1 MVRLP
6 SGVRYWTVLDEELA
20 VVPVADSFLRQVR
33 FGRDGAESTT
43 KAYAGGIALFLRWC
57 GRSGRSWEAGAGQL
71 GLFMTWLAHAGRVVS
86 GVEAPAGA
94 AVLAGPGTAA
104 VRSARRINAVLA
116 AVRGMIVHA
125 VAEGTAPG
133 HLVQVLYE
141 VADDRGLPAAARGE
155 DGGMGWRMRA
165 RHRLHEPGTRVDRAG
180 DGDVVAVL
188 GACGSARDRLIVLLM
203 VRAGLRRGEVLGL
216 RRSDVHLLADSR
228 QLGCGIVRPHLH
240 VVRREDNPNGATAK
254 SRRQRAVPLDFLTVQ
269 AFDTYEFERMTVPAA
284 ASGDFVFVNLFRG
297 TVGAPMRLDA
307 VNELVGAAARRAG
320 IDPPPQP
327 GTGWP
332 TQPTSAAAAPA
343 VPLSTR
349 KTPSPP
355 QLEGHSD
362 SCDIRRRQSGSARTA
377 AAARSTR
384 SPRCSSTGTAT
395 GSGAA
400 PAQCWTTSTPVT
412 RSDPSPSPTEPAPS
426 RPTSPPAETTAR
438 SGSAA
443 PAATTSAPTCPTSPT

>member
-6 SGVRYWTVLDEELA
+6 SGVKYWTVLDEELA

-57 GRSGRSWEAGAGQL
+57 TQSGRGWEAGAGHL
-71 GLFMTWLAHAGRVVS
+71 GLFMTWLAHAGRA
-86 GVEAPAGA
+86 GAPAGA
-94 AVLAGPGTAA
+94 AVLAGPGAPA

-116 AVRGMIVHA
+116 AVRGMAVHA
-125 VAEGTAPG
+125 VAEGTAGG

-141 VADDRGLPAAARGE
+141 VADDRDLPVAARGE
-155 DGGMGWRMRA
+155 DGGAGWRMRA
-165 RHRLHEPGTRVDRAG
+165 RHRLHEPVSRVDRAG

-228 QLGCGIVRPHLH
+228 ELGCGIVRPHLH
-240 VVRREDNPNGATAK
+240 VVRREDNVNGAIAK

-307 VNELVGAAARRAG
+307 VNDLVGAAARRAG
-320 IDPPPQP
+320 IDPPPRPHQLRHAFASNVLDAG
-327 GTGWP
+327 GTLEEAQDLLGHASIAS
-332 TQPTSAAAAPA
+332 TQVYAHPDPARLRAAVDA
-343 VPLSTR
+343 VP
-349 KTPSPP
+349 
-355 QLEGHSD
+355 
-362 SCDIRRRQSGSARTA
+362 
-377 AAARSTR
+377 
-384 SPRCSSTGTAT
+384 SPR
-395 GSGAA
+395 
-400 PAQCWTTSTPVT
+400 
-412 RSDPSPSPTEPAPS
+412 DL
-426 RPTSPPAETTAR
+426 AEAK
-438 SGSAA
+438 A
-443 PAATTSAPTCPTSPT
+443 

>member
-43 KAYAGGIALFLRWC
+43 KAYAGGLALFLRWC
-57 GRSGRSWEAGAGQL
+57 ARSGRDWEAGAGQL
-71 GLFMTWLAHAGRVVS
+71 GLFMTWLAHAGRAVS
-86 GVEAPAGA
+86 GA
-94 AVLAGPGTAA
+94 AALAGPGTPA

-125 VAEGTAPG
+125 VAEGTAGG

-141 VADDRGLPAAARGE
+141 VADDRDLPVAARGE
-155 DGGMGWRMRA
+155 DGGAGWRMRA
-165 RHRLHEPGTRVDRAG
+165 RHRLHEPVSRVDRAG

-228 QLGCGIVRPHLH
+228 GLGCGIVRPHLH
-240 VVRREDNPNGATAK
+240 VVRREDNVNGAIAK

-269 AFDTYEFERMTVPAA
+269 AFDTCEFERMTVPAA

-307 VNELVGAAARRAG
+307 VNDLVGAAARRAG
-320 IDPPPQP
+320 IDPAPRPHQLRHAFASNVLDAG
-327 GTGWP
+327 GTLDEAQDLLGHASISS
-332 TQPTSAAAAPA
+332 TQVYTHPDPARLRAAVDA
-343 VPLSTR
+343 VP
-349 KTPSPP
+349 
-355 QLEGHSD
+355 
-362 SCDIRRRQSGSARTA
+362 
-377 AAARSTR
+377 
-384 SPRCSSTGTAT
+384 SPRDLA
-395 GSGAA
+395 GAKA
-400 PAQCWTTSTPVT
+400 
-412 RSDPSPSPTEPAPS
+412 
-426 RPTSPPAETTAR
+426 
-438 SGSAA
+438 
-443 PAATTSAPTCPTSPT
+443 